1 MKTLILIF
9 ALILFSCEK
18 EDVSPKIDSIEDCEC
33 DRVVSVDQFNLPDGS
48 SFGNYS
54 TVNDCTNQTK
64 DLQWN
69 TNNGESKP
77 IVGSCK

>member
-18 EDVSPKIDSIEDCEC
+18 EDVTPKTEPIEDCDC
-33 DRVVSVDQFNLPDGS
+33 DRVVSVNQFNYPNGTS
-48 SFGNYS
+48 WGTYS

-64 DLQWN
+64 DLEYQGIEN
-69 TNNGESKP
+69 KP
-77 IVGSCK
+77 VVGSCK